1 MDSFADA
8 SVNLSNFLG
17 SVQNEAT
24 SMHEHHKG
32 SLLLVENQHR
42 RRWMPQKSML
52 YSLIVI
58 CLTILLFTWMVRDSL
73 CELHIKQGHTE
84 LAASLACDIKQ

>member
-1 MDSFADA
+1 MDSFSEA
-8 SVNLSNFLG
+8 SVTLSNFWG
-17 SVQNEAT
+17 SVQNEAA
-24 SMHEHHKG
+24 SMPEHHKG
-32 SLLLVENQHR
+32 SLLLVENQYR
-42 RRWMPQKSML
+42 GRGMPQKSML

>member
-1 MDSFADA
+1 MDSFSDA

-24 SMHEHHKG
+24 SMHEHHKS

>member
-1 MDSFADA
+1 MP
-8 SVNLSNFLG
+8 G
-17 SVQNEAT
+17 P
-24 SMHEHHKG
+24 HKS

-42 RRWMPQKSML
+42 RPGMPQKGML

-73 CELHIKQGHTE
+73 CELHIRQGNNE
-84 LAASLACDIKQ
+84 LAASLACDSKQ